1 MVGSASDL
9 QVYRQVVEAI
19 KKEIRLKGPNLN
31 IYSMVRQQI
40 QTLAG
45 EYILQYRISL
55 SNCITVMIFC
65 DNVWGE
71 YYHFF
76 LFLKASILLQRQ
88 KANPQNHTYG
98 NFLFQNGKV

>member
-19 KKEIRLKGPNLN
+19 KKEIRLKGTNLN

-45 EYILQYRISL
+45 EYILQYKISL

-65 DNVWGE
+65 DNVCGE
-71 YYHFF
+71 FLNYY
-76 LFLKASILLQRQ
+76 
-88 KANPQNHTYG
+88 
-98 NFLFQNGKV
+98 